1 MNAIVS
7 EKGQITIPKQLR
19 DDLGLTTG
27 TLLDFTEEHGCLVAR
42 KVLSKDI
49 VSHWRGK
56 GHLPGQIDVDSYLQI
71 VRDGK

>member
-19 DDLGLTTG
+19 DGLGLCSG
-27 TLLDFTEEHGCLVAR
+27 TLLDFTEEQGCLVAR
-42 KVLSKDI
+42 KVLSRDL
-49 VSHWRGK
+49 VARWRGK
-56 GHLPGQIDVDSYLQI
+56 GRLPGKVSVDSYLQL